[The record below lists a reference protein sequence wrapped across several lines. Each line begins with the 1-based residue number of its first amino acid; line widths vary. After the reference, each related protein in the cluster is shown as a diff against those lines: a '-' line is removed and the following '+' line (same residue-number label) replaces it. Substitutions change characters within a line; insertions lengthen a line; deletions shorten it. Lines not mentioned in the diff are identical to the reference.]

1 MSPAKRQK
9 FSFVWYINFKKKIG
23 GIALKTVR
31 TEKELANAIK
41 SGEDMI
47 IIEGDLAN
55 KTLKL
60 KATGSFAWG
69 IAFAAIVAAVGMMM
83 TGVGLP
89 AAMASAAGAT
99 AILGSSVTA
108 AAISIAIAAGGSA
121 ILDALRDDYKIVEK
135 SSNRVVLKR

>member
-1 MSPAKRQK
+1 M
-9 FSFVWYINFKKKIG
+9 
-23 GIALKTVR
+23 KTVR

-60 KATGSFAWG
+60 KATGSVAWG
-69 IAFAAIVAAVGMMM
+69 IALAAIVVAVGMMM

-89 AAMASAAGAT
+89 AAMASAVGAT

-108 AAISIAIAAGGSA
+108 AAISIAMAAGGSA